1 MKKIW
6 ENISSF
12 TYGKYSQTI
21 DCTAIMQYNPICLVG
36 KPNIIFVNGKDIQ
49 QIAKKKAKLQEKKRP
64 ISRKDF

>member
-36 KPNIIFVNGKDIQ
+36 KPNIIFVNEKDIQ
-49 QIAKKKAKLQEKKRP
+49 QIAKKMAKLRKNKRP
-64 ISRKDF
+64 ISRKDL